1 MNEKIYFNSREKNCK
16 KNIQNINLKHSI
28 KSKYLLQEI
37 FSYLY
42 ENIKLKII
50 KNNKAYQKLL
60 EINIENFK
68 KLSGRYKIR
77 VKNGNWEEY
86 NIKNN
91 KLLYKGQYKNGKRN
105 GEGEEY
111 HENGNLKFKGK
122 YLNGYRIEG
131 KGYFYNGDMF
141 LKLEK
146 DGIGMEFYEEN
157 KIIFKGEYFKGMRWN
172 GIWLKKMN

>member
-1 MNEKIYFNSREKNCK
+1 MNEKICFNSRIKNGK

-60 EINIENFK
+60 DINIENFK

-91 KLLYKGQYKNGKRN
+91 KLLYKG
-105 GEGEEY
+105 
-111 HENGNLKFKGK
+111 
-122 YLNGYRIEG
+122 
-131 KGYFYNGDMF
+131 
-141 LKLEK
+141 
-146 DGIGMEFYEEN
+146 
-157 KIIFKGEYFKGMRWN
+157 
-172 GIWLKKMN
+172 